1 VEKFPTTDSATSKDF
16 LSSKSTAFEEYYDNI
31 QEHLQLLSGMD
42 ELLTGKS
49 EEVLNFCKIPELFR
63 NAQQESW
70 SGATLGSRSQYALYR
85 GH

>member
-1 VEKFPTTDSATSKDF
+1 MEKFPTTDSATSKDF

-49 EEVLNFCKIPELFR
+49 EEVSVKFFELLP
-63 NAQQESW
+63 
-70 SGATLGSRSQYALYR
+70 T
-85 GH
+85 